1 MRNLPHEARFRVPDA
16 TLIASWLSKGTPSNT
31 VWLRLVASM
40 GCSREHTDEHHS
52 PDGRHK
58 KEEIMFARIRSV
70 REKESGFTLI
80 ELLIVIVILGVLS
93 GIVVFSVAGI
103 TSRGK
108 AEACKAT
115 VATVQTAG
123 EAYYAKNGS
132 YAAST
137 AILTSSGFLQPPA
150 LGVADVT
157 YTVIA
162 GPPASMTVTAGTTG
176 SCAP

>member
-1 MRNLPHEARFRVPDA
+1 ML
-16 TLIASWLSKGTPSNT
+16 
-31 VWLRLVASM
+31 
-40 GCSREHTDEHHS
+40 
-52 PDGRHK
+52 
-58 KEEIMFARIRSV
+58 ARIKSA
-70 REKESGFTLI
+70 RENESGFTLI

-108 AEACKAT
+108 AEACKST
-115 VATVQTAG
+115 VATVRVAG
-123 EAYYAKNGS
+123 EAYYAQKGS

-150 LGVADVT
+150 LGVLDVT
-157 YTVIA
+157 YVVVA
-162 GPPASMTVTAGTTG
+162 AAPGPPVVPASMTVTAGTTG

>member
-1 MRNLPHEARFRVPDA
+1 MLAKIKS
-16 TLIASWLSKGTPSNT
+16 T
-31 VWLRLVASM
+31 
-40 GCSREHTDEHHS
+40 REN
-52 PDGRHK
+52 
-58 KEEIMFARIRSV
+58 
-70 REKESGFTLI
+70 ESGFTLI

-108 AEACKAT
+108 AEACKST
-115 VATVQTAG
+115 VATVQVAG
-123 EAYYAKNGS
+123 EAYYAQKGS

-150 LGVADVT
+150 LGINDVKYNVAV
-157 YTVIA
+157 
-162 GPPASMTVTAGTTG
+162 GPPATLTVTAGTTG